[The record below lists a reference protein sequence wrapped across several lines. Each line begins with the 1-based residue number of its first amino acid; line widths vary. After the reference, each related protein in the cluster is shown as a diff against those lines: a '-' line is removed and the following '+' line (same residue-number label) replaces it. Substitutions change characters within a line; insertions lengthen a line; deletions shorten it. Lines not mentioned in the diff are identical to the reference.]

1 MIKAIEKKSLTQILR
16 CNILDPRN
24 TFSMHSITLLCI
36 TFGKTMLFCI
46 QAVFITFFITILNG
60 FFFYICNNEI
70 VNIGLRTC
78 INYIQ
83 WKNEYMYHNNQGT
96 IDIHC
101 KGWLFYIIPNL
112 CYYNKL
118 KIPCLG
124 ILSKKKNTIIFVL
137 KFFDVLLRQVMQ
149 LQWMFHSLFMSN
161 NELRLFKLN
170 LYTNYLLATWSFF
183 TSSRAKEINNHKND
197 DVKNGY
203 DCIEHFY
210 IIRSWNILW
219 LLFD

>member
-1 MIKAIEKKSLTQILR
+1 
-16 CNILDPRN
+16 
-24 TFSMHSITLLCI
+24 
-36 TFGKTMLFCI
+36 
-46 QAVFITFFITILNG
+46 
-60 FFFYICNNEI
+60 
-70 VNIGLRTC
+70 
-78 INYIQ
+78 
-83 WKNEYMYHNNQGT
+83 MYHNNQVT
-96 IDIHC
+96 IVIHC
-101 KGWLFYIIPNL
+101 KCWLFYIIPNL

-124 ILSKKKNTIIFVL
+124 ILSKKKKHDNVRTSIFL
-137 KFFDVLLRQVMQ
+137 YTVMQ

-161 NELRLFKLN
+161 NELRLFKLK

-183 TSSRAKEINNHKND
+183 TSSRAKEIKNHKND

-203 DCIEHFY
+203 DCIEHLY

>member
-1 MIKAIEKKSLTQILR
+1 
-16 CNILDPRN
+16 
-24 TFSMHSITLLCI
+24 
-36 TFGKTMLFCI
+36 
-46 QAVFITFFITILNG
+46 
-60 FFFYICNNEI
+60 
-70 VNIGLRTC
+70 
-78 INYIQ
+78 
-83 WKNEYMYHNNQGT
+83 MYHNNQGT
-96 IDIHC
+96 IVIHC
-101 KGWLFYIIPNL
+101 KCWLFYIIPNL

-161 NELRLFKLN
+161 NELRLFKLK
-170 LYTNYLLATWSFF
+170 LYTKYLLATWSFF
-183 TSSRAKEINNHKND
+183 TSSRAKEIKNHKND

-203 DCIEHFY
+203 DCIEHLY